1 MRVVIQHRGGLLSSA
16 PMSKGNGNLVVKRT
30 SAGLGLFTLKTI
42 PRNRRVVEYAG
53 PILTSEEVEKR
64 RGKYFFELDSER
76 AIDGSSRENIARY
89 INHSCRPNAE
99 ALVSGRRVWIWS
111 KRNIKAGEEITYD
124 YGREYFDDHIRPA
137 GCKCVKCAGGRK

>member
-1 MRVVIQHRGGLLSSA
+1 
-16 PMSKGNGNLVVKRT
+16 MSKGNGNLVVKRT
-30 SAGLGLFTLKTI
+30 SAGLGLFTLRTI

-89 INHSCRPNAE
+89 INHSCRPNAKGYTTG
-99 ALVSGRRVWIWS
+99 SRIWVWSLREI
-111 KRNIKAGEEITYD
+111 RAGEQVTID
-124 YGREYFDDHIRPA
+124 YGETYFNDHIRPA
-137 GCKCVKCAGGRK
+137 GCKCETCVNKSAGSGPKNSRTNGRSA